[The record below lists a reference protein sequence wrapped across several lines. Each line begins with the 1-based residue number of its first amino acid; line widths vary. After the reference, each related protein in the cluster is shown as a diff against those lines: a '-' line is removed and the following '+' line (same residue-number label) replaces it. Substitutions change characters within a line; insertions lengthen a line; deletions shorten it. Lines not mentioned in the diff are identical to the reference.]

1 MTMTPLLMAV
11 GAGPAR
17 TVPDR
22 AVGRADWAAWT
33 DYFAENQA
41 TQRVLEDRIDW
52 GLPVDL
58 TERQQRRWVRS
69 LQRFQVG
76 ESGDGAHLL
85 GGLQRGGESD
95 LLPAARA
102 FIEEERGHAR
112 LLRVLLARFGAAP
125 IDAHWS
131 DAAFVVARRS
141 MGVATELAVIAVA

>member
-11 GAGPAR
+11 GGGPAR

-69 LQRFQVG
+69 LQPVSYTHLDVYKRQ
-76 ESGDGAHLL
+76 GDHRLDADE
-85 GGLQRGGESD
+85 GGHRPEARPQRHVHGRDGPTLS
-95 LLPAARA
+95 L
-102 FIEEERGHAR
+102 IH
-112 LLRVLLARFGAAP
+112 
-125 IDAHWS
+125 I
-131 DAAFVVARRS
+131 
-141 MGVATELAVIAVA
+141 